1 MGLIVIGIFLTQMA
15 LTFASALIST
25 LTINAIVLEY
35 GRLISMSREL
45 FVKWG
50 SWVLLFTN
58 FVPISL
64 IVTLEMVKY
73 IQGTRIAT
81 DSYLTTDPAEVRV
94 QTSSLNEELGQI
106 QHVFTDKTGTLTRNY
121 MSFKHMVVGEETYGY
136 DSVKTPLPSGVTNV
150 DFHDQQFFRKLVT
163 SPPQEGNEIFDML
176 IAFGLCHS
184 VIIE

>member
-1 MGLIVIGIFLTQMA
+1 MLLTMTAA
-15 LTFASALIST
+15 LTST
-25 LTINAIVLEY
+25 LTINAVVLEY
-35 GRLISMSREL
+35 GKLISMSKEM

-81 DSYLTTDPAEVRV
+81 DHYLTTQPAEVRV

-106 QHVFTDKTGTLTRNY
+106 QHLFTDKTGTLTRNY
-121 MSFKHMVVGEETYGY
+121 MSFKHMVIGDQTYGY
-136 DSVKTPLPSGVTNV
+136 DSQKLPLPENITNV
-150 DFHDQQFFRKLVT
+150 DFHDQQFFRSLSS
-163 SPPQEGNEIFDML
+163 SPP
-176 IAFGLCHS
+176 
-184 VIIE
+184 